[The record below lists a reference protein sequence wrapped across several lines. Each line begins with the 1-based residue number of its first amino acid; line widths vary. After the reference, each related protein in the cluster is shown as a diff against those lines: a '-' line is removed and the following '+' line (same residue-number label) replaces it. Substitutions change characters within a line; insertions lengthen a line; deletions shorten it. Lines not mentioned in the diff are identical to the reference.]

1 MIANLLAWIA
11 AQAPWA
17 AARYCARRCREGQL

>member
-17 AARYCARRCREGQL
+17 AGVIVLAAAARVN